1 MGISLLAVYIICLLC
16 ILAYS
21 VAQGHL
27 MVLYLRD
34 RRKARTLAPLPAVLP
49 MVTVQLPLYNEP
61 LVAERLIGK
70 VAAFDWPLHL
80 LEIQV
85 LDDSTDQTVNIVA
98 NVVAQLQAQ
107 GIDIRHVRRA
117 VRSGYK
123 AGALAHGTAV
133 CKGEFIAIFD
143 ADFLP
148 EKDFLQQTIGPFA
161 DAHVGA
167 VQVRW
172 GHLNRDYNLLTRLLA
187 LTLDAHFSIEQRGR
201 SAGGNFIN
209 FNGTAGIWRKACIA
223 DAGGWNADTL
233 TEDLDLSYR
242 AQLKGWRIHFEE
254 HYAAPAEIPM
264 LLPAIRSQQY
274 RWNKGGAEVARKH
287 LGRVLGSGQ
296 PLHVKLHA
304 LFHLMN
310 TAVFLCVLLSAVVS
324 VPLLWWLEA
333 STLREPFLVLG
344 MVLFSGF
351 FILSAFYWLS
361 IRQRFADAG
370 SATLHFLVYF
380 PLFLSLSMGLALF
393 NSIAVLEG
401 YFGRKTPFVRTP
413 KFASIGTDMVGA
425 KSTWGLPPLIALPEA
440 LLSVYFVFG
449 VVMAVRIGYHPFL
462 LFHALL
468 ALGFGALVFY
478 SVKHGR
484 QVNEQLAIGNEQL
497 AKDTFAR

>member
-1 MGISLLAVYIICLLC
+1 MGISLLAVYVLCLLC

-27 MVLYLRD
+27 MVLYLRQ
-34 RRKARTLAPLPAVLP
+34 RRKGGSAAPLPAVLP

-61 LVAERLIGK
+61 LVAERLIRK
-70 VAAFDWPLHL
+70 VAAFDWPRHL

-85 LDDSTDQTVNIVA
+85 LDDSTDQTVEIVA
-98 NVVAQLQAQ
+98 GVVAELQAQ
-107 GIDIRHVRRA
+107 GIDIQHVRRPD
-117 VRSGYK
+117 RQGYK
-123 AGALAHGTAV
+123 AGALAHGTAL

-148 EKDFLQQTIGPFA
+148 EKDFLRKTIGPFA
-161 DAHVGA
+161 DAQVGA

-201 SAGGNFIN
+201 NAGGNFIN
-209 FNGTAGIWRKACIA
+209 FNGTAGVWRKACIA

-233 TEDLDLSYR
+233 CEDLDLSYR
-242 AQLKGWRIHFEE
+242 AQLKGWRIHYEE
-254 HYAAPAEIPM
+254 SYVAPAEIPM

-287 LGRVLGSGQ
+287 LGRVLTSGQ

-304 LFHLMN
+304 LFHLLN
-310 TAVFLCVLLSAVVS
+310 TAIFLCVLLSAVVS
-324 VPLLWWLEA
+324 VPLLWWLHD
-333 STLREPFLVLG
+333 SVLRDAFLIFG
-344 MVLFSGF
+344 SVLFSGF

-361 IRQRFADAG
+361 IRQRSDDAG
-370 SATLHFLVYF
+370 VATAHFLLYF

-413 KFASIGTDMVGA
+413 KFASIGTDLPGTG
-425 KSTWGLPPLIALPEA
+425 STWGLPPFIALPEA
-440 LLSVYFVFG
+440 MLAAYFIFG
-449 VVMAVRIGYHPFL
+449 AVMAVQIGYHPFL
-462 LFHALL
+462 LFHTLL

-478 SVKHGR
+478 SFKHGGKT
-484 QVNEQLAIGNEQL
+484 N
-497 AKDTFAR
+497 